1 MFGFFFSWFIGNE
14 GKQSAVLKSKHC
26 LTWDFLSALLF
37 ISSSLSFDAAA
48 AGRGR
53 GGRLDADAEE
63 KEGEL
68 QKVST
73 EAAQAAGGRR
83 RT

>member
-1 MFGFFFSWFIGNE
+1 MLPS
-14 GKQSAVLKSKHC
+14 
-26 LTWDFLSALLF
+26 LSSF
-37 ISSSLSFDAAA
+37 LSFDAAA

-83 RT
+83 TRRPRGPTRGPARPIARRDLHHQRTFR